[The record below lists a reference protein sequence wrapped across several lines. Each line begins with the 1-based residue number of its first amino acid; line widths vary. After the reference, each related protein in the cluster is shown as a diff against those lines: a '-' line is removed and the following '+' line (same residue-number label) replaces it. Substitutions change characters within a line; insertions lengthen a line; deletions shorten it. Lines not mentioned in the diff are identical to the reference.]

1 MVHISGMKNI
11 GIAKKC
17 LAFLKVKGVLVDL
30 VEHFSFFYIG
40 ELDLRMPVPQK
51 GAGFIAGKPLV
62 AYQEW
67 EGAVS
72 VFFQFFSGG
81 ICDDLQGVTS
91 FLLCADS
98 EVYICFS

>member
-1 MVHISGMKNI
+1 MKNI

-62 AYQEW
+62 AYQKREC
-67 EGAVS
+67 AVP
-72 VFFQFFSGG
+72 VLFQFFACGV
-81 ICDDLQGVTS
+81 CDDLHERS
-91 FLLCADS
+91 PFDDINL
-98 EVYICFS
+98 F